1 MCTVT
6 LLVVVFYRLFA
17 IVHCLVAYQITYYFK
32 LQWSIVVL
40 SQFLNK
46 VLKIKICLSDFVIE
60 NSWDI
65 VHCGCGSFAHLHLI
79 ICFSM
84 LFYVCLEATWLLTT
98 STSIKIISFELCIAK
113 THCSKCVHN

>member
-1 MCTVT
+1 MFTLT

-17 IVHCLVAYQITYYFK
+17 TVHCLVAYQIMDCFS
-32 LQWSIVVL
+32 LQWSIVAL

-46 VLKIKICLSDFVIE
+46 VLKIKMSLSDFVIE

-65 VHCGCGSFAHLHLI
+65 VHCGCFLI
-79 ICFSM
+79 YLWVIYFIM
-84 LFYVCLEATWLLTT
+84 LWYVCLEATRLLTK
-98 STSIKIISFELCIAK
+98 SISIKIISFELCIVK